1 MNKTFGT
8 WLRNKRGEK
17 PLDLY
22 SEYVDTS
29 TLSRLERDQT
39 RVTLPTAV
47 SISRAFGISLQDM
60 LEEWWEESFPGFL
73 QREPDPNLL
82 QTEDLIMW
90 LSALVAPRWE
100 AFDLYADLMNT
111 VQKSDQLG
119 RYVVW
124 EGPKVPFTRRDLV
137 IPLLYEDLILMENE
151 AVFPFVLRVLPDVY
165 RGQGYLW
172 QQEVAG
178 YLQSVHE
185 RYLTTD
191 RRGTSLSAGL
201 IGRLEKGNASRI
213 ILQDLVTLD
222 RALSLQGTL
231 VALYAWEYE
240 QRQQILSMLRPGV
253 CTQERLLVIAEA
265 LTNAHRW
272 SSLLFPGRQPW
283 LETIRTWSLAEMSSS
298 SDMQTSF
305 ERENAR

>member
-231 VALYAWEYE
+231 VALYAW
-240 QRQQILSMLRPGV
+240 
-253 CTQERLLVIAEA
+253 
-265 LTNAHRW
+265 
-272 SSLLFPGRQPW
+272 
-283 LETIRTWSLAEMSSS
+283 
-298 SDMQTSF
+298 
-305 ERENAR
+305 